1 MQGPKATLAFMIWL
15 TLLACGPKTAPNNN
29 SPDSGWLLESGD
41 RSACFVAPDLAAID
55 DATLR
60 EKQQRDTVRAMSL
73 QWAGARRDGVDFG
86 PERAAEL
93 EALLL
98 ADQSDT
104 QAIADKNLE
113 FCLGVMRNGNT
124 TSSWGSWVE
133 ELQAEY
139 KEAACPEPLEEDLYH
154 PVDLSFGW
162 QLDLPVCAGQ
172 ALQIKADVGQ
182 YYVLTESGPQ
192 LNVLGDSESDP
203 SAEHLCTDCKP
214 GVLLA
219 RFEPVGAG
227 EVQVFEVGDAKS
239 FTAPSAGTLS
249 VAINDTDYSDNSW
262 RVHEAVRD
270 GLTVVVKPK

>member
-1 MQGPKATLAFMIWL
+1 MIWL

-29 SPDSGWLLESGD
+29 GPDSGWLLESGD
-41 RSACFVAPDLAAID
+41 RSACFVAPDFAAID
-55 DATLR
+55 DAALR

-86 PERAAEL
+86 QDRAAEL

-98 ADQSDT
+98 SDMSDV
-104 QAIADKNLE
+104 QAISSKNLE
-113 FCLGVMRNGNT
+113 FCLGVTRNGNT

-139 KEAACPEPLEEDLYH
+139 KEAACPEPLDDDIYH
-154 PVDLSFGW
+154 PMDLSFGW
-162 QLDLPVCAGQ
+162 QLDLPLCAGQ
-172 ALQIKADVGQ
+172 ALQIKADAGQ
-182 YYVLTESGPQ
+182 YYVLTEGGPE

-203 SAEHLCTDCKP
+203 SAEYLCTTCSP

-219 RFEPVGAG
+219 RFEPDGTG
-227 EVQVFEVGDAKS
+227 EVKVFEVGDAKS

-249 VAINDTDYSDNSW
+249 VAINDADYSDNAW
-262 RVHEAVRD
+262 RVQDAVQD
-270 GLTVVVKPK
+270 GLTLVVKAK